1 MGANENVTNESVAIV
16 VADEDED
23 EVKGKVG
30 LIEYILHEHSVLSI
44 CFAADGWTPN
54 VPCCFCCTTCCCLVI
69 DNAKFTVPMRIY
81 LFIFVFLG
89 TIWIMRSVTV
99 GGHWSIWR
107 AYASTL
113 LLMPVTCWLKR
124 SMPSMRVNLIKKF
137 GKWAADIFFISVL
150 ILILL
155 YMTYHVLTDHKKN
168 EWRTLK
174 LASIALGMQML
185 AEFPVIIWKFFCC
198 TICCKC
204 CVPDKADMMH
214 SHYAR
219 IE

>member
-81 LFIFVFLG
+81 LFIFRFPWHHLDHALCD
-89 TIWIMRSVTV
+89 
-99 GGHWSIWR
+99 GGW
-107 AYASTL
+107 TL
-113 LLMPVTCWLKR
+113 
-124 SMPSMRVNLIKKF
+124 VNLEGLCINSLVD
-137 GKWAADIFFISVL
+137 ASH
-150 ILILL
+150 LL
-155 YMTYHVLTDHKKN
+155 VEAKHAFN
-168 EWRTLK
+168 E
-174 LASIALGMQML
+174 S
-185 AEFPVIIWKFFCC
+185 
-198 TICCKC
+198 
-204 CVPDKADMMH
+204 
-214 SHYAR
+214 
-219 IE
+219 